1 MSMSS
6 TSVPPF
12 RETKCGVLQSRMSP
26 ESVQRFRGKD
36 MRRAAKRRQYRVF
49 VIAPEKF
56 GDWIGDGDA
65 LIRANSRLF

>member
-1 MSMSS
+1 MSMSA
-6 TSVPPF
+6 
-12 RETKCGVLQSRMSP
+12 
-26 ESVQRFRGKD
+26 ESVVRLREKH
-36 MRRAAKRRQYRVF
+36 AACCNCPQYRVF